1 MAWRRG
7 SPITVDRLRGDMRRI
22 RSEQNAA
29 RQQHADAVEGER
41 RALEAADAFRAVQ
54 RHCELKDEEYTEALG
69 TLQDE
74 INELIPRQREG
85 E

>member
-1 MAWRRG
+1 MQQVRA
-7 SPITVDRLRGDMRRI
+7 
-22 RSEQNAA
+22 EQEAA

-54 RHCELKDEEYTEALG
+54 RHCELKDKECTEALG

-74 INELIPRQREG
+74 INDLLPRQREG